1 MPLMDPSLVDALPQ
15 SFYDRD
21 VVEVARGLL
30 GKLLV
35 RQSPGGLTAGRIVES
50 EAYLACGD
58 PACHSARGQTRKN
71 LSMFGQPGR
80 AYVYSIHARWCFNVV
95 AEPKRVASAVLVR
108 AVEPLTGVSLMQRRR
123 RVDKLTDLAR
133 GPARLCEA
141 FQIDRRLDGWNLSRG
156 RRLWIAADH
165 QPEISAVD
173 IGCSPRIGVT
183 SAQDLHL
190 RFYLRDNP
198 YVSGPKRWRI

>member
-1 MPLMDPSLVDALPQ
+1 MDLCTITPVPLC
-15 SFYDRD
+15 FYNRQA
-21 VVEVARGLL
+21 VQVARDLL
-30 GKLLV
+30 GRLLV
-35 RQSPGGLTAGRIVES
+35 RQARGGLTVGRIVEA

-71 LSMFGQPGR
+71 LSMFGPPGR
-80 AYVYSIHARWCFNVV
+80 AYVYPIHARWCFNVV
-95 AEPKRVASAVLVR
+95 SEPKRVASAVLVR
-108 AVEPLTGVSLMQRRR
+108 AVEPLEGVSLMQRRR

-141 FQIDRRLDGWNLSRG
+141 FQIDRRLDSWNLGRG

-165 QPEISAVD
+165 QPEVREAD

-183 SAQDLHL
+183 SGHDLPL
-190 RFYLRDNP
+190 RFYLRGNP
-198 YVSGPKRWRI
+198 YVSGPKRWCV